1 MVMKPKKNLIEI
13 AQREGAIDRMN
24 QLLSAAHILHC
35 EANALVEEAS
45 EVMREYGLLLGN
57 LKQLHTSFVKAA
69 DRYFTEFASMVETDK
84 AKMDMFTDMDEV
96 DKIFRD
102 WAKLP
107 AEWQPRKEGEDGKN

>member
-1 MVMKPKKNLIEI
+1 
-13 AQREGAIDRMN
+13 MN

-35 EANALVEEAS
+35 EANAFVEEAS